1 MRLDQWLW
9 AVRVYKTRTISA
21 EAIKGG
27 HVRVNDLP
35 VKPSR
40 EVRADDLVTAVFG
53 PMTRTLKV
61 ISSPVSRVAAK
72 LVPNF
77 ALELT
82 TEEEFAKRRPE
93 PNLLPPGFRLK
104 GFGRPTKRQRRE
116 IDGVSDEAPE
126 EPGGGS

>member
-9 AVRVYKTRTISA
+9 AVRVYKTRTIST

-40 EVRADDLVTAVFG
+40 EVRPEDLVTAVFG

-61 ISSPVSRVAAK
+61 VATPPSRVGAK
-72 LVPNF
+72 LVPNY

-93 PNLLPPGFRLK
+93 PNLLPPGFRTK
-104 GFGRPTKRQRRE
+104 GLGRPTKRERRT
-116 IDGVSDEAPE
+116 IDELKTEDPPAS
-126 EPGGGS
+126 